1 MLLGRHVLA
10 VLVTY
15 MSTAGH
21 VLYPPEAVVVELV
34 VAAERRELS
43 QTDGI
48 REEDL
53 SARVRPHL
61 PVIDTRQ
68 STESVNRHVNQPSN
82 PDNIHT
88 RQSNTHRYQ

>member
-53 SARVRPHL
+53 RAGVRPHL

-68 STESVNRHVNQPSN
+68 STVQP
-82 PDNIHT
+82 
-88 RQSNTHRYQ
+88 

>member
-68 STESVNRHVNQPSN
+68 
-82 PDNIHT
+82 
-88 RQSNTHRYQ
+88 